1 MTTSLTPITLFKCL
15 ADDTRARLMLLI
27 NQEHELCVCE
37 LTCALDLSQPKISR
51 HLAQLRQ
58 CGLLSDR
65 RAGQWVYYQV
75 DPQLPVWAR
84 EIIALA
90 AAAYGQALRDDETR
104 LQGMNERPQ
113 RSSLC
118 CHSGD

>member
-90 AAAYGQALRDDETR
+90 TAAYGQALRDDETR